1 MLVKKSLGERLL
13 GRPRQRF
20 QVNERFA
27 CHLNSLYPDTIRLA
41 NLNTLY
47 TLRYVNHGSEHLILL
62 HGTTLDA
69 ARI

>member
-1 MLVKKSLGERLL
+1 MLVKKALRKRLL
-13 GRPRQRF
+13 GRLKESF

-27 CHLNSLYPDTIRLA
+27 YHLNSLYPDTIRLA

-62 HGTTLDA
+62 HGTALDA

>member
-1 MLVKKSLGERLL
+1 MLVKKAFGKRLL
-13 GRPRQRF
+13 GRPRERIQD
-20 QVNERFA
+20 NERFA
-27 CHLNSLYPDTIRLA
+27 YHLNSLYPDTIRLA

-47 TLRYVNHGSEHLILL
+47 TLRYINHGSEHLILL